1 MRLPAL
7 LLLAIALLAA
17 SCSGDDGEDGET
29 GAADAGALRIF
40 AASSLQGV
48 FEELAPEAD
57 FRFGS
62 SDELSQAIVDG
73 DVPDVFAAAS
83 QVPMAELQPEGILDP
98 RGRLRHQ
105 PPRARR
111 AGRRRPPWSP
121 STTWRRPSSS
131 SEPSSTTPRSTL
143 EAIGQAGLVEGAAY
157 DPGAAEQVASGD
169 AEAALVYFT
178 DAQAAGDG
186 VRVIELPAQ
195 ALVEYPIAAS
205 NLSDDYEAAEAFVQL
220 VLSDQGRQT
229 LEDAGFGVPPGR

>member
-1 MRLPAL
+1 MRRPAL

-17 SCSGDDGEDGET
+17 SCSGDDGEEDET

-62 SDELSQAIVDG
+62 SDELSRAIADG

-98 RGRLRHQ
+98 PVVFATNRLVLVV
-105 PPRARR
+105 PAEGS
-111 AGRRRPPWSP
+111 AVESLDDLAEADFLLGA
-121 STTWRRPSSS
+121 
-131 SEPSSTTPRSTL
+131 ELDYARSTL

>member
-1 MRLPAL
+1 VRLPAL
-7 LLLAIALLAA
+7 LLFAIALLVA
-17 SCSGDDGEDGET
+17 SCSGDDGEEDDT
-29 GAADAGALRIF
+29 GAADAGALSIF

-62 SDELSQAIVDG
+62 SDELSRAIMDG
-73 DVPDVFAAAS
+73 DVPDVFAAAG
-83 QVPMAELQPEGILDP
+83 QVPIAELQPEGILDP
-98 RGRLRHQ
+98 PVVFATNRLVLVV
-105 PPRARR
+105 PAEGS
-111 AGRRRPPWSP
+111 AVESVDDLAEADFLLGA
-121 STTWRRPSSS
+121 
-131 SEPSSTTPRSTL
+131 ELDYARSTL

-157 DPGAAEQVASGD
+157 DPGAAELVASGD

-178 DAQAAGDG
+178 DAQAVGDG

-205 NLSDDYEAAEAFVQL
+205 NLSDAYEAAEAFVQL

-229 LEDAGFGVPPGR
+229 LEDAGFGVPPAP

>member
-17 SCSGDDGEDGET
+17 SCSGDDGEEDET

-57 FRFGS
+57 FRFGN

-73 DVPDVFAAAS
+73 DVPDVVAAAS
-83 QVPMAELQPEGILDP
+83 PAPMAELQPEGILDP
-98 RGRLRHQ
+98 AVVFATNRLVLVV
-105 PPRARR
+105 PAEGS
-111 AGRRRPPWSP
+111 AVESLDDLAEAEFLLGV
-121 STTWRRPSSS
+121 
-131 SEPSSTTPRSTL
+131 ELDDARSTL
-143 EAIGQAGLVEGAAY
+143 DAIGQAGLVQGAAY

-186 VRVIELPAQ
+186 IRVIELPAQ